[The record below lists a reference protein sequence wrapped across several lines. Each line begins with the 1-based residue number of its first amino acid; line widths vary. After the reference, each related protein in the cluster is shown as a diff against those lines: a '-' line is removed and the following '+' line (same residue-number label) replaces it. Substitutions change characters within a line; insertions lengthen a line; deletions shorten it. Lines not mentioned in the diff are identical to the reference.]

1 MLTWAGPSALMRPDE
16 EEFES
21 GSGYGIDSIFH
32 HDLKI
37 AQATYLLAN
46 SMGQNWRIPCSRI

>member
-1 MLTWAGPSALMRPDE
+1 MRPDE
-16 EEFES
+16 EEFETDS
-21 GSGYGIDSIFH
+21 CYGIDSIIP